1 MQNVLT
7 QPHLPPTADRN
18 AMIMSGLKW
27 SGEYFTWFQQGF
39 SDYMS
44 HLGFTEMYKYTASYL
59 SFYDLEKFSSIL
71 HHPQESTVIYFSDG
85 IPTVF
90 FLHLGCSHIINSHCE
105 YLQLD
110 VRYVFLAEIGKKQNQ
125 MY

>member
-1 MQNVLT
+1 
-7 QPHLPPTADRN
+7 
-18 AMIMSGLKW
+18 
-27 SGEYFTWFQQGF
+27 
-39 SDYMS
+39 MS

-90 FLHLGCSHIINSHCE
+90 FLHLRCSHIINSHSE

-110 VRYVFLAEIGKKQNQ
+110 VRYAFLAEIGKKQNQ
-125 MY
+125 MYWNLLLIDYAHFLVIIGYLYFSTTNFFSNLENQ